1 METVQR
7 KNLTMILI
15 GVGIVIFMSTLDSS
29 IVTVALPVL
38 SKALHTNMSLINWVV
53 TMYLIVMS
61 STLMIFGKLGDKYGK
76 IKFFQWGTLI
86 FVISSA
92 LCALSV
98 SWLTLIIARSLQAI
112 GAAMT
117 MATSNGI
124 IVEIFPDDR
133 RGQALGWMGSFVSL
147 GGIIGPSLGGIFLN
161 FFPWHIIFW
170 LNVPIGFI
178 AIFILFKYLPSS
190 LDKTFTSA
198 KFDLFGSALLIV
210 GFTSMFV
217 GILLSQ
223 QLGWS
228 DWRILTLTIVGVILL
243 ALLYRYETKQAEP
256 ILPVTLF
263 KNKWFS
269 VQLLTCF
276 MVFIIDFFF
285 DVIAPFYLQ
294 NAREFS
300 PLFSGFFLLIFP
312 VVQLFVAPI
321 SGSLADKHDP
331 FKITLVGLAII
342 SFGQIF
348 YVLSGLQ
355 NTVLIFAFGAAMA
368 GLGNGLFHS
377 PNNVLVMS
385 TVEEKD
391 YGSAGSVYSLARTVG
406 MVVGS
411 AMSTTLLFGSMS
423 ILKGSRV
430 TSYIPSDPQLFIDGM
445 HMTFGLSCTIS
456 VLLLVGIYLWHRK
469 VSKENPSLKL

>member
-1 METVQR
+1 MEEIKT
-7 KNLTMILI
+7 KNLKMILI
-15 GVGIVIFMSTLDSS
+15 GIGIVTFMSTLDSS

-38 SKALHTNMSLINWVV
+38 SKALQTNMSLINWVV

-76 IKFFQWGTLI
+76 IKYFKWGTMI
-86 FVISSA
+86 FLVSSA

-98 SWLTLIIARSLQAI
+98 SWLTLIISRSLQAI

-124 IVEIFPDDR
+124 IVEIFPDNK

-147 GGIIGPSLGGIFLN
+147 GGIIGPSIGGILLN

-170 LNVPIGFI
+170 LNVPIGII
-178 AIFILFKYLPSS
+178 AVIILLKYLPSE
-190 LDKTFTSA
+190 LDKTFA
-198 KFDLFGSALLIV
+198 NDGFDLIGSILLLI
-210 GFTSMFV
+210 GFTSLFV

-228 DWRILTLTIVGVILL
+228 DWRILTLTIVGAILL
-243 ALLYRYETKQAEP
+243 VILYRYENRQTEP
-256 ILPVTLF
+256 ILPVALF
-263 KNKWFS
+263 KNKWFTM
-269 VQLLTCF
+269 QLLACF
-276 MVFIIDFFF
+276 MVFIVDFFF
-285 DVIAPFYLQ
+285 DVLAPFYLQ
-294 NAREFS
+294 NARGFS

-312 VVQLFVAPI
+312 VVQLFIAPM
-321 SGSLADKHDP
+321 SGNLADKHDP

-348 YVLSGLQ
+348 YVISGLH
-355 NTVLIFAFGAAMA
+355 NTIIIFAIGAALA

-385 TVEEKD
+385 NVAEKD

-423 ILKGSRV
+423 MLKGTRV
-430 TSYIPSDPQLFIDGM
+430 KSYISSNPQLFIDGM
-445 HMTFGLSCTIS
+445 HLTFGLSCVIS
-456 VLLLVGIYLWHRK
+456 VILLIGIYLWHK
-469 VSKENPSLKL
+469 QATKK

>member
-1 METVQR
+1 MESIKS

-53 TMYLIVMS
+53 TLYLIVMS
-61 STLMIFGKLGDKYGK
+61 TTLMIFGKLGDKYGK
-76 IKFFQWGTLI
+76 IKFFKWGTIL
-86 FVISSA
+86 FVVSSA

-98 SWLTLIIARSLQAI
+98 SWLTLILARSLQAL

-124 IVEIFPDDR
+124 IVEVFPDDR

-147 GGIIGPSLGGIFLN
+147 GGIIGPSIGGILLN

-178 AIFILFKYLPSS
+178 AAFLLFKYLPSD
-190 LDKTFTSA
+190 LDKKYPSA
-198 KFDLFGSALLIV
+198 SFDLWGSLLLIV
-210 GFTSMFV
+210 GFTSLFI

-228 DWRILTLTIVGVILL
+228 DWRIISLTLIGLILM
-243 ALLYRYETKQAEP
+243 ALLYRYETKQKEP
-256 ILPVTLF
+256 ILPVSLF

-269 VQLLTCF
+269 VQLLACF
-276 MVFIIDFFF
+276 LVFIVDFFF

-348 YVLSGLQ
+348 YVLSGLN

-385 TVEEKD
+385 NVAEKD

-423 ILKGSRV
+423 LIKGTRV
-430 TSYIPSDPQLFIDGM
+430 KSYLASDPQLFIDGM
-445 HMTFGLSCTIS
+445 HFTFGLSCVIS
-456 VLLLVGIYLWHRK
+456 IILLAGIYFWHK
-469 VSKENPSLKL
+469 KATSK

>member
-1 METVQR
+1 MEQIKN

-15 GVGIVIFMSTLDSS
+15 GIGIVIFMSTLDSS

-38 SKALHTNMSLINWVV
+38 SKALNTNISLINWVV

-76 IKFFQWGTLI
+76 IKFFKWGTLL

-92 LCALSV
+92 LCAMSV
-98 SWLTLIIARSLQAI
+98 SWLTLIISRSLQAI

-124 IVEIFPDDR
+124 IVEVFPDSR

-147 GGIIGPSLGGIFLN
+147 GGIIGPSIGGILLN

-170 LNVPIGFI
+170 LNVPIGVI
-178 AIFILFKYLPSS
+178 AIFLLFRYLPNK
-190 LDKTFTSA
+190 LDQKYA
-198 KFDLFGSALLIV
+198 NRGFDLTGSVLLVI

-223 QLGWS
+223 QLGWA
-228 DWRILTLTIVGVILL
+228 DWRILTMTIVGLILL
-243 ALLYRYETKQAEP
+243 VILYRYEAKQNEP
-256 ILPVTLF
+256 ILPVNLF
-263 KNKWFS
+263 KNKWFTI
-269 VQLLTCF
+269 QLLACF

-294 NAREFS
+294 NARGFS

-321 SGSLADKHDP
+321 SGGLADRHDP

-348 YVLSGLQ
+348 YVISGLN
-355 NTVLIFAFGAAMA
+355 NTILIFAVGAALA

-377 PNNVLVMS
+377 PNNVLIMS
-385 TVEEKD
+385 NVSQKD
-391 YGSAGSVYSLARTVG
+391 YGSAGSVYSLSRTVG

-423 ILKGSRV
+423 ILDGSRV
-430 TSYIPSDPQLFIDGM
+430 KSYIPSKPQLFIDGM
-445 HMTFGLSCTIS
+445 HITFGLSCAIS
-456 VLLLVGIYLWHRK
+456 VILLIGIFVWHRRS
-469 VSKENPSLKL
+469 SK

>member
-1 METVQR
+1 MEQIKN

-15 GVGIVIFMSTLDSS
+15 GIGIVIFMSTLDSS

-38 SKALHTNMSLINWVV
+38 SKALSTNMSLINWVV

-76 IKFFQWGTLI
+76 IKFFKWGTLL
-86 FVISSA
+86 FVVSSA

-98 SWLTLIIARSLQAI
+98 SWLTLIISRSLQAI

-124 IVEIFPDDR
+124 IVEVFPDSR

-147 GGIIGPSLGGIFLN
+147 GGIIGPSIGGILLN

-170 LNVPIGFI
+170 LNVPIGII
-178 AIFILFKYLPSS
+178 AIILLFKYLPSN
-190 LDKTFTSA
+190 LDQKYTSQG
-198 KFDLFGSALLIV
+198 FDLTGSVLLVV

-223 QLGWS
+223 QLGWA
-228 DWRILTLTIVGVILL
+228 DWRILTMTIVGLILL
-243 ALLYRYETKQAEP
+243 IILYRYETKQNEP
-256 ILPVTLF
+256 ILPVNLF
-263 KNKWFS
+263 KNKWFTM
-269 VQLLTCF
+269 QLLACF

-294 NAREFS
+294 NARGFS

-321 SGSLADKHDP
+321 SGNLADKHDP
-331 FKITLVGLAII
+331 FKITLIGLAII

-348 YVLSGLQ
+348 YVISGLN
-355 NTVLIFAFGAAMA
+355 NTVLIFAVGAALA

-385 TVEEKD
+385 NVSQKD

-423 ILKGSRV
+423 ILDGGRV
-430 TSYIPSDPQLFIDGM
+430 KSYIPSKPQLFIDGM
-445 HMTFGLSCTIS
+445 HITFGLSCAIS
-456 VLLLVGIYLWHRK
+456 VILLIGIFVWHRRS
-469 VSKENPSLKL
+469 SK

>member
-1 METVQR
+1 MEQIKN

-15 GVGIVIFMSTLDSS
+15 GIGIVIFMSTLDSS

-38 SKALHTNMSLINWVV
+38 SKGLNTSMSLINWVV

-76 IKFFQWGTLI
+76 IKFFKWGTVI
-86 FVISSA
+86 FLISSA
-92 LCALSV
+92 LCALSGT
-98 SWLTLIIARSLQAI
+98 WLFLIISRSLQAI

-124 IVEIFPDDR
+124 IVEVFPDDR

-147 GGIIGPSLGGIFLN
+147 GGIIGPSLGGILLN

-170 LNVPIGFI
+170 LNVPIGII
-178 AIFILFKYLPSS
+178 AVIILMKFLPND
-190 LDKTFTSA
+190 LDKLYVNEG
-198 KFDLFGSALLIV
+198 FDLTGSLLLIV
-210 GFTSMFV
+210 GFTSMFI

-228 DWRILTLTIVGVILL
+228 DWRILSLTIVGLVLL
-243 ALLYRYETKQAEP
+243 IILYRYESKQMEP
-256 ILPVTLF
+256 ILPVKLF
-263 KNKWFS
+263 KNKWFT
-269 VQLLTCF
+269 VQLLACF

-285 DVIAPFYLQ
+285 DVLAPFYLQ
-294 NAREFS
+294 NARGFS

-312 VVQLFVAPI
+312 VVQLFVAPM
-321 SGSLADKHDP
+321 SGGLADRHDP
-331 FKITLVGLAII
+331 FKITLVGLSII

-348 YVLSGLQ
+348 YVISGLH
-355 NTVLIFAFGAAMA
+355 NTILIFAIGAALA

-377 PNNVLVMS
+377 PNNVLVMDN
-385 TVEEKD
+385 VDEKD

-430 TSYIPSDPQLFIDGM
+430 KSYIPSNPQLFIDGM
-445 HMTFGLSCTIS
+445 HITFGLSCVIS
-456 VLLLVGIYLWHRK
+456 VILLIGIFCWHRRA
-469 VSKENPSLKL
+469 SK

>member
-1 METVQR
+1 MEQIKN

-15 GVGIVIFMSTLDSS
+15 GIGIVIFMSTLDSS

-38 SKALHTNMSLINWVV
+38 SKALNTNISLINWVV

-76 IKFFQWGTLI
+76 IKFFKWGTLL

-98 SWLTLIIARSLQAI
+98 SWLTLIISRSLQAI

-124 IVEIFPDDR
+124 IVEVFPDSR

-147 GGIIGPSLGGIFLN
+147 GGIIGPSIGGILLN

-170 LNVPIGFI
+170 LNVPIGII
-178 AIFILFKYLPSS
+178 AIFLLFRYLPNK
-190 LDKTFTSA
+190 LDQKYA
-198 KFDLFGSALLIV
+198 NRGFDLTGSVLLVI

-223 QLGWS
+223 QLGWA
-228 DWRILTLTIVGVILL
+228 DWRILTMTIVGLILLVIL
-243 ALLYRYETKQAEP
+243 YCYEAKQNEP
-256 ILPVTLF
+256 ILPVNLF
-263 KNKWFS
+263 KNKWFTI
-269 VQLLTCF
+269 QLLACF

-294 NAREFS
+294 NARGFS

-321 SGSLADKHDP
+321 SGSLADRHDP
-331 FKITLVGLAII
+331 FKITLIGLAII

-348 YVLSGLQ
+348 YVISGLN
-355 NTVLIFAFGAAMA
+355 NTILIFAVGAALA

-385 TVEEKD
+385 NVSQKD

-423 ILKGSRV
+423 ILDGSRV
-430 TSYIPSDPQLFIDGM
+430 KSYIPSKPQLFIDGM
-445 HMTFGLSCTIS
+445 HITFGLSCAIS
-456 VLLLVGIYLWHRK
+456 VILLIGIFVWHRRS
-469 VSKENPSLKL
+469 SK

>member
-1 METVQR
+1 MEQIKN

-15 GVGIVIFMSTLDSS
+15 GIGIVIFMSTLDSS

-76 IKFFQWGTLI
+76 IKFFKWGTLL
-86 FVISSA
+86 FVVSSA

-98 SWLTLIIARSLQAI
+98 SWLTLIISRSLQAI

-124 IVEIFPDDR
+124 IVEVFPDSR

-147 GGIIGPSLGGIFLN
+147 GGIIGPSIGGILLN

-170 LNVPIGFI
+170 LNVPIGVI
-178 AIFILFKYLPSS
+178 ATFLLFKYLPSN
-190 LDKTFTSA
+190 LDQKYASQG
-198 KFDLFGSALLIV
+198 FDLTGSVLLVI

-223 QLGWS
+223 QLGWA
-228 DWRILTLTIVGVILL
+228 DWRILTMTIVGLILL
-243 ALLYRYETKQAEP
+243 IILYRYEAKQDEP
-256 ILPVTLF
+256 ILPVNLF
-263 KNKWFS
+263 KNKWFTM
-269 VQLLTCF
+269 QLLACF

-294 NAREFS
+294 NARGFS

-312 VVQLFVAPI
+312 VVQLFVAQI
-321 SGSLADKHDP
+321 SGNLADKHDP
-331 FKITLVGLAII
+331 FKITLIGLAII

-348 YVLSGLQ
+348 YVVSGLN
-355 NTVLIFAFGAAMA
+355 NTILIFAVGAALA

-385 TVEEKD
+385 NVSQKD

-423 ILKGSRV
+423 ILDGSRV
-430 TSYIPSDPQLFIDGM
+430 KSYIPSKPQLFIDGM
-445 HMTFGLSCTIS
+445 HITFGLSCAIS
-456 VLLLVGIYLWHRK
+456 VILLIGIFVWHRRS
-469 VSKENPSLKL
+469 SK

>member
-1 METVQR
+1 MEQIKN

-15 GVGIVIFMSTLDSS
+15 GIGIVIFMSTLDSS

-76 IKFFQWGTLI
+76 IKFFKWGTLL

-98 SWLTLIIARSLQAI
+98 SWLTLIISRSLQAI

-124 IVEIFPDDR
+124 IVEVFPDSR

-147 GGIIGPSLGGIFLN
+147 GGIIGPSIGGILLN

-170 LNVPIGFI
+170 LNVPIGII
-178 AIFILFKYLPSS
+178 ATFLLFKYLPSN
-190 LDKTFTSA
+190 LDQKYASQG
-198 KFDLFGSALLIV
+198 FDLTGSVLLVI

-223 QLGWS
+223 QLGWA
-228 DWRILTLTIVGVILL
+228 DWRILAMTIVGLILL
-243 ALLYRYETKQAEP
+243 IILYRYEAKQNEP
-256 ILPVTLF
+256 ILPVNLF
-263 KNKWFS
+263 KNKWFTM
-269 VQLLTCF
+269 QLLACF

-294 NAREFS
+294 NARGFS

-321 SGSLADKHDP
+321 SGNLADKHDP
-331 FKITLVGLAII
+331 FKITLIGLAII

-348 YVLSGLQ
+348 YVISGLN
-355 NTVLIFAFGAAMA
+355 NTILIFAVGAALA

-385 TVEEKD
+385 NVSQKD

-423 ILKGSRV
+423 ILDGSRV
-430 TSYIPSDPQLFIDGM
+430 KSYIPSKPQLFIDGM
-445 HMTFGLSCTIS
+445 HITFGLSCAIS
-456 VLLLVGIYLWHRK
+456 VILLIGIFVWHRRS
-469 VSKENPSLKL
+469 SK

>member
-1 METVQR
+1 MEQKKD

-15 GVGIVIFMSTLDSS
+15 GIGIVTFMSTLDSS

-38 SKALHTNMSLINWVV
+38 SKALKTNMSLINWVV

-76 IKFFQWGTLI
+76 IKFFKWGTMI
-86 FVISSA
+86 FLISSA
-92 LCALSV
+92 LCALST
-98 SWLTLIIARSLQAI
+98 SWLFLIISRSLQAI

-124 IVEIFPDDR
+124 IVEVFPDDQ

-147 GGIIGPSLGGIFLN
+147 GGIIGPSIGGILLN

-170 LNVPIGFI
+170 LNVPIGII
-178 AIFILFKYLPSS
+178 ATIILFKYLPSS
-190 LDKTFTSA
+190 LDKTFVNEG
-198 KFDLFGSALLIV
+198 FDLIGSLLLLV

-217 GILLSQ
+217 GILMSQ

-228 DWRILTLTIVGVILL
+228 DWRILCLTIVGLILL
-243 ALLYRYETKQAEP
+243 IMLYRYESKQSEP
-256 ILPVTLF
+256 ILPVKLF
-263 KNKWFS
+263 KNKWFTME
-269 VQLLTCF
+269 LLACF
-276 MVFIIDFFF
+276 MVFIVDFFF
-285 DVIAPFYLQ
+285 DVLAPFYLQ
-294 NAREFS
+294 NARGFS

-312 VVQLFVAPI
+312 VVQLFIAPL
-321 SGSLADKHDP
+321 SGGLADRHDP
-331 FKITLVGLAII
+331 FKITLIGLAII

-348 YVLSGLQ
+348 YVVSGLH
-355 NTVLIFAFGAAMA
+355 NTVLIFAIGAALA

-377 PNNVLVMS
+377 PNNVLVMDN
-385 TVEEKD
+385 VAEKD

-423 ILKGSRV
+423 IINGSRV
-430 TSYIPSDPQLFIDGM
+430 KSYLPSKPQLFIDGM
-445 HMTFGLSCTIS
+445 HVTFGLSCIIS
-456 VLLLVGIYLWHRK
+456 VILLVGIYLWHKRATAK
-469 VSKENPSLKL
+469 

>member
-1 METVQR
+1 MEQIKN

-15 GVGIVIFMSTLDSS
+15 GIGIVIFMSTLDSS

-38 SKALHTNMSLINWVV
+38 SKALNTNISLINWVV

-76 IKFFQWGTLI
+76 IKFFKWGTLL

-92 LCALSV
+92 LCAMSV
-98 SWLTLIIARSLQAI
+98 SWLTLIISRSLQAI

-124 IVEIFPDDR
+124 IVEVFPDSR

-147 GGIIGPSLGGIFLN
+147 GGIIGPSIGGILLN

-170 LNVPIGFI
+170 LNVPIGVI
-178 AIFILFKYLPSS
+178 AIFLLFRYLPNK
-190 LDKTFTSA
+190 LDQKYA
-198 KFDLFGSALLIV
+198 NRGFDLTGSVLLVI

-223 QLGWS
+223 QLGWA
-228 DWRILTLTIVGVILL
+228 DWRILTMTIVGLILLVIL
-243 ALLYRYETKQAEP
+243 YCYEAKQNEP
-256 ILPVTLF
+256 ILPVNLF
-263 KNKWFS
+263 KNKWFTI
-269 VQLLTCF
+269 QLLACF

-294 NAREFS
+294 NARGFS

-321 SGSLADKHDP
+321 SGGLADRHDP

-348 YVLSGLQ
+348 YVISGLN
-355 NTVLIFAFGAAMA
+355 NTILIFAVGAALA

-385 TVEEKD
+385 NVSQKD
-391 YGSAGSVYSLARTVG
+391 YGSAGSVYSLSRTVG

-423 ILKGSRV
+423 ILDGSRV
-430 TSYIPSDPQLFIDGM
+430 KSYIPSKPQLFIDGM
-445 HMTFGLSCTIS
+445 HITFGLSCAIS
-456 VLLLVGIYLWHRK
+456 VILLIGIFVWHRRS
-469 VSKENPSLKL
+469 SK

>member
-1 METVQR
+1 MEQIKN

-15 GVGIVIFMSTLDSS
+15 GIGIVIFMSTLDSS

-76 IKFFQWGTLI
+76 IKFFKWGTLL
-86 FVISSA
+86 FVVSSA

-98 SWLTLIIARSLQAI
+98 SWLTLIISRSLQAI

-124 IVEIFPDDR
+124 IVEVFPDSR

-147 GGIIGPSLGGIFLN
+147 GGIIGPSIGGILLN

-170 LNVPIGFI
+170 LNVPIGII
-178 AIFILFKYLPSS
+178 ATFLLFKYLPSN
-190 LDKTFTSA
+190 LDQKYASQG
-198 KFDLFGSALLIV
+198 FDLTGSVLLVI

-223 QLGWS
+223 QLGWA
-228 DWRILTLTIVGVILL
+228 DWRILTMTIVGLILL
-243 ALLYRYETKQAEP
+243 IILYRYEAKQNEP
-256 ILPVTLF
+256 ILPVNLF
-263 KNKWFS
+263 KNKWFTM
-269 VQLLTCF
+269 QLLACF

-294 NAREFS
+294 NARGFS

-321 SGSLADKHDP
+321 SGNLADKHDP
-331 FKITLVGLAII
+331 FKITLIGLAII

-348 YVLSGLQ
+348 YVVSGLN
-355 NTVLIFAFGAAMA
+355 NTILIFAVGAALA
-368 GLGNGLFHS
+368 GIGNGLFHS

-385 TVEEKD
+385 NVSQKD

-423 ILKGSRV
+423 ILDGSRV
-430 TSYIPSDPQLFIDGM
+430 KSYIPSKPQLFIDGM
-445 HMTFGLSCTIS
+445 HITFGLSCAIS
-456 VLLLVGIYLWHRK
+456 VILLIGIFVWHRRS
-469 VSKENPSLKL
+469 SK

>member
-1 METVQR
+1 MEQIKN

-15 GVGIVIFMSTLDSS
+15 GIGIVIFMSTLDSS

-38 SKALHTNMSLINWVV
+38 SKALRTNMSLINWVV

-76 IKFFQWGTLI
+76 IKFFKWGTLL
-86 FVISSA
+86 FVVSSA

-98 SWLTLIIARSLQAI
+98 SWLTLIISRSLQAI

-124 IVEIFPDDR
+124 IVEVFPDSR

-147 GGIIGPSLGGIFLN
+147 GGIIGPSIGGILLN

-170 LNVPIGFI
+170 LNVPIGII
-178 AIFILFKYLPSS
+178 ATFLLFKYLPSN
-190 LDKTFTSA
+190 LDQKYASQG
-198 KFDLFGSALLIV
+198 FDLTGSVLLVI

-223 QLGWS
+223 QLGWA
-228 DWRILTLTIVGVILL
+228 DWRILTMTIVGLILL
-243 ALLYRYETKQAEP
+243 IILYRYEAKQNEP
-256 ILPVTLF
+256 ILPVNLF
-263 KNKWFS
+263 KNKWFTM
-269 VQLLTCF
+269 QLLACF

-294 NAREFS
+294 NARGFS

-321 SGSLADKHDP
+321 SGNLADKHDP
-331 FKITLVGLAII
+331 FKITLIGLAII

-348 YVLSGLQ
+348 YVVSGLN
-355 NTVLIFAFGAAMA
+355 NTILIFAVGAALA

-385 TVEEKD
+385 NVSQKD

-423 ILKGSRV
+423 ILDGSRV
-430 TSYIPSDPQLFIDGM
+430 KSYIPSKPQLFIDGM
-445 HMTFGLSCTIS
+445 HITFGLSCAIS
-456 VLLLVGIYLWHRK
+456 VILLIGIFVWHRRN
-469 VSKENPSLKL
+469 SK

>member
-1 METVQR
+1 MEQIKN

-15 GVGIVIFMSTLDSS
+15 GIGIVIFMSTLDSS

-38 SKALHTNMSLINWVV
+38 SKALNTNISLINWVV

-76 IKFFQWGTLI
+76 IKFFKWGTLL

-92 LCALSV
+92 LCAMSV
-98 SWLTLIIARSLQAI
+98 SWLTLIISRSLQAI

-124 IVEIFPDDR
+124 IVEVFPDSR

-147 GGIIGPSLGGIFLN
+147 GGIIGPSIGGILLN

-170 LNVPIGFI
+170 LNVPIGII
-178 AIFILFKYLPSS
+178 ATFLLFRYLPNK
-190 LDKTFTSA
+190 LDQKYA
-198 KFDLFGSALLIV
+198 NRGFDLTGSVLLVI

-223 QLGWS
+223 QLGWA
-228 DWRILTLTIVGVILL
+228 DWRILTMTIVGLILL
-243 ALLYRYETKQAEP
+243 VILYRYEAKQNEP
-256 ILPVTLF
+256 ILPVNLF
-263 KNKWFS
+263 KNKWFTI
-269 VQLLTCF
+269 QLLACF

-294 NAREFS
+294 NARGFS

-321 SGSLADKHDP
+321 SGGLADRHDP

-348 YVLSGLQ
+348 YVISGLN
-355 NTVLIFAFGAAMA
+355 NTILIFAVGAALA

-385 TVEEKD
+385 NVSQKD
-391 YGSAGSVYSLARTVG
+391 YGSAGSVYSLSRTVG

-423 ILKGSRV
+423 ILDGSRV
-430 TSYIPSDPQLFIDGM
+430 KSYIPSKPQLFIDGM
-445 HMTFGLSCTIS
+445 HITFGLSCAIS
-456 VLLLVGIYLWHRK
+456 VILLIGIFVWHRRS
-469 VSKENPSLKL
+469 SK

>member
-1 METVQR
+1 MEQIKN

-15 GVGIVIFMSTLDSS
+15 GIGIVIFMSTLDSS

-76 IKFFQWGTLI
+76 IKFFKWGTLL
-86 FVISSA
+86 FVVSSA

-98 SWLTLIIARSLQAI
+98 SWLTLIISRSLQAI

-124 IVEIFPDDR
+124 IVEVFPDSR

-147 GGIIGPSLGGIFLN
+147 GGIIGPSIGGILLN
-161 FFPWHIIFW
+161 FLPWHIIFW
-170 LNVPIGFI
+170 LNVPIGII
-178 AIFILFKYLPSS
+178 ATFLLFKYLPSN
-190 LDKTFTSA
+190 LDQKYASQG
-198 KFDLFGSALLIV
+198 FDLTGSVLLVI

-223 QLGWS
+223 QLGWA
-228 DWRILTLTIVGVILL
+228 DWRILTMTIVGLILL
-243 ALLYRYETKQAEP
+243 IILYRYEAKQNEP
-256 ILPVTLF
+256 ILPVNLF
-263 KNKWFS
+263 KNKWFTM
-269 VQLLTCF
+269 QLLACF

-294 NAREFS
+294 NARGFS

-321 SGSLADKHDP
+321 SGNLADKHDP
-331 FKITLVGLAII
+331 FKITLIGLAII

-348 YVLSGLQ
+348 YVVSGLN
-355 NTVLIFAFGAAMA
+355 NTILIFAVGAALA

-385 TVEEKD
+385 NVSQKD

-423 ILKGSRV
+423 ILDGSRV
-430 TSYIPSDPQLFIDGM
+430 KSYIPSKPQLFIDGM
-445 HMTFGLSCTIS
+445 HITFGLSCAIS
-456 VLLLVGIYLWHRK
+456 VILLIGIFVWHRRN
-469 VSKENPSLKL
+469 SK

>member
-1 METVQR
+1 MEQIKN

-15 GVGIVIFMSTLDSS
+15 GIGIVIFMSTLDSS

-76 IKFFQWGTLI
+76 IKFFKWGTLL
-86 FVISSA
+86 FVVSSA

-98 SWLTLIIARSLQAI
+98 SWLTLIISRSLQAI

-124 IVEIFPDDR
+124 IVEVFPDSR

-147 GGIIGPSLGGIFLN
+147 GGIIGPSIGGILLN

-170 LNVPIGFI
+170 LNVPIGII
-178 AIFILFKYLPSS
+178 ATFLLFKYLPSN
-190 LDKTFTSA
+190 LDQKYASQG
-198 KFDLFGSALLIV
+198 FDLTGSVLLVI

-223 QLGWS
+223 QLGWA
-228 DWRILTLTIVGVILL
+228 DWRILTMTIVGLILL
-243 ALLYRYETKQAEP
+243 IILYRYEAKQNEP
-256 ILPVTLF
+256 ILPVNLF
-263 KNKWFS
+263 KNKWFTM
-269 VQLLTCF
+269 QLLACF

-294 NAREFS
+294 NARGFS

-321 SGSLADKHDP
+321 SGNLADKHDP
-331 FKITLVGLAII
+331 FKITLIGLAII

-348 YVLSGLQ
+348 YVISGLN
-355 NTVLIFAFGAAMA
+355 NTILIFAVGAALA

-385 TVEEKD
+385 NVSQKD

-423 ILKGSRV
+423 ILDGSRV
-430 TSYIPSDPQLFIDGM
+430 KSYIPSKPQLFIDGM
-445 HMTFGLSCTIS
+445 HITFGLSCAIS
-456 VLLLVGIYLWHRK
+456 VILLIGIFVWHRRS
-469 VSKENPSLKL
+469 SK

>member
-1 METVQR
+1 MKQVEN
-7 KNLTMILI
+7 KNLTMILLGI
-15 GVGIVIFMSTLDSS
+15 GIVIFMSTLDSS

-38 SKALHTNMSLINWVV
+38 SKALSTNMSLINWVV

-76 IKFFQWGTLI
+76 IKFFKLGTVI

-98 SWLTLIIARSLQAI
+98 NWLSLILSRSLQAI

-124 IVEIFPDDR
+124 IVEVFPDNR

-147 GGIIGPSLGGIFLN
+147 GGIIGPSLGGILLN

-178 AIFILFKYLPSS
+178 ATYILVKYLPSK
-190 LDKTFTSA
+190 LDKTFA
-198 KFDLFGSALLIV
+198 NDGFDLAGSVLLLV
-210 GFTSMFV
+210 GFTSMFI

-223 QLGWS
+223 QWGWA
-228 DWRILTLTIVGVILL
+228 DWRILSLTIVGLILL
-243 ALLYRYETKQAEP
+243 VILYRYESKQAEP
-256 ILPVTLF
+256 ILPVSLF
-263 KNKWFS
+263 KNKWFTM
-269 VQLLTCF
+269 QLLACF
-276 MVFIIDFFF
+276 MVFIVDFFF
-285 DVIAPFYLQ
+285 DVLAPFYLQ
-294 NAREFS
+294 NARGFS

-312 VVQLFVAPI
+312 VVQLFIAPM
-321 SGSLADKHDP
+321 SGSLADRHDP

-348 YVLSGLQ
+348 YVISGLH
-355 NTVLIFAFGAAMA
+355 NPIWIFAIGAAFA

-377 PNNVLVMS
+377 PNNVLVMEN
-385 TVEEKD
+385 VDEKD

-423 ILKGSRV
+423 ILDGSRV
-430 TSYIPSDPQLFIDGM
+430 KSYIPSKPQLFIDGM
-445 HMTFGLSCTIS
+445 HMTFGLSCLIS
-456 VLLLVGIYLWHRK
+456 VILLLGIFLWHRK
-469 VSKENPSLKL
+469 ATQK

>member
-1 METVQR
+1 MKQVKN
-7 KNLTMILI
+7 KNLTMILLGI
-15 GVGIVIFMSTLDSS
+15 GIVIFMSTLDSS

-38 SKALHTNMSLINWVV
+38 SRALHTNMSLVNWVV
-53 TMYLIVMS
+53 TLYLIVMS

-76 IKFFQWGTLI
+76 IRFFKWGTAI
-86 FVISSA
+86 FVISSM
-92 LCALSV
+92 LCALSLN
-98 SWLTLIIARSLQAI
+98 WLSLILARSLQAI

-124 IVEIFPDDR
+124 IVEGFPDNR

-147 GGIIGPSLGGIFLN
+147 GGIIGPSLGGILLN

-170 LNVPIGFI
+170 LNVPVGAI
-178 AIFILFKYLPSS
+178 AIYLLVKYLPSK
-190 LDKTFTSA
+190 LDKTFVSDG
-198 KFDLFGSALLIV
+198 FDLAGSILLLV
-210 GFTSMFV
+210 GFTSMFI

-223 QLGWS
+223 QWGWA
-228 DWRILTLTIVGVILL
+228 DWRILSLTLVGLILL
-243 ALLYRYETKQAEP
+243 IILYRYESKQKEP
-256 ILPVTLF
+256 ILPVSLF
-263 KNKWFS
+263 KNKWFTM
-269 VQLLTCF
+269 QLLACF
-276 MVFIIDFFF
+276 MVFIVDFFF
-285 DVIAPFYLQ
+285 DVLAPFYLQ

-312 VVQLFVAPI
+312 VVQLFIAPM
-321 SGSLADKHDP
+321 SGSLADRHDP

-348 YVLSGLQ
+348 YVFSGLH
-355 NTVLIFAFGAAMA
+355 NPVWIFAIGAALA

-385 TVEEKD
+385 NVAAKD

-411 AMSTTLLFGSMS
+411 ALSTTLLFGSMS
-423 ILKGSRV
+423 ILNGSRV
-430 TSYIPSDPQLFIDGM
+430 KSYTPNNPQLFIDGM
-445 HMTFGLSCTIS
+445 HLTFGLSCLIS
-456 VLLLVGIYLWHRK
+456 VALLLGIFLWHRK
-469 VSKENPSLKL
+469 AKRMQN

>member
-1 METVQR
+1 MEQIKN

-15 GVGIVIFMSTLDSS
+15 GIGIVIFMSTLDSS

-38 SKALHTNMSLINWVV
+38 SKALNTNISLINWVV

-76 IKFFQWGTLI
+76 IKFFKWGTLL

-98 SWLTLIIARSLQAI
+98 SWLTLIISRSLQAI

-124 IVEIFPDDR
+124 IVEVFPDSR

-147 GGIIGPSLGGIFLN
+147 GGIIGPSIGGILLN

-170 LNVPIGFI
+170 LNVPIGII
-178 AIFILFKYLPSS
+178 AIFLLFRYLPNK
-190 LDKTFTSA
+190 LDQKYA
-198 KFDLFGSALLIV
+198 NRGFDLTGSVLLVI

-223 QLGWS
+223 QLGWA
-228 DWRILTLTIVGVILL
+228 DWRILTMTIVGLILL
-243 ALLYRYETKQAEP
+243 VILYRYEAKQNEP
-256 ILPVTLF
+256 ILPVNLF
-263 KNKWFS
+263 KNKWFTI
-269 VQLLTCF
+269 QLLACF

-294 NAREFS
+294 NARGFS

-321 SGSLADKHDP
+321 SGGLADRHDP

-348 YVLSGLQ
+348 YVISGLN
-355 NTVLIFAFGAAMA
+355 NTILIFAVGAALA

-385 TVEEKD
+385 NVSQKD
-391 YGSAGSVYSLARTVG
+391 YGSAGSVYSLSRTVG

-423 ILKGSRV
+423 ILDGSRV
-430 TSYIPSDPQLFIDGM
+430 KSYIPSKPQLFIDGM
-445 HMTFGLSCTIS
+445 HITFGLSCAIS
-456 VLLLVGIYLWHRK
+456 VILLIGIFVWHRRS
-469 VSKENPSLKL
+469 SK

>member
-1 METVQR
+1 MEQIKN

-15 GVGIVIFMSTLDSS
+15 GIGIVIFMSTLDSS

-76 IKFFQWGTLI
+76 IKFFKWGTLL
-86 FVISSA
+86 FVVSSA

-98 SWLTLIIARSLQAI
+98 SWLTLIISRSLQAI

-124 IVEIFPDDR
+124 IVEVFPDSR

-147 GGIIGPSLGGIFLN
+147 GGIIGPSIGGILLN

-170 LNVPIGFI
+170 LNVPIGII
-178 AIFILFKYLPSS
+178 ATFLLFKYLPSN
-190 LDKTFTSA
+190 LDQKYASQG
-198 KFDLFGSALLIV
+198 FDLTGSVLLVIC
-210 GFTSMFV
+210 FTSMFV

-223 QLGWS
+223 QLGWA
-228 DWRILTLTIVGVILL
+228 DWRILTMTIVGLILL
-243 ALLYRYETKQAEP
+243 IILYRYEAKQNEP
-256 ILPVTLF
+256 ILPVNLF
-263 KNKWFS
+263 KNKWFTM
-269 VQLLTCF
+269 QLLACF

-294 NAREFS
+294 NARGFS

-321 SGSLADKHDP
+321 SGNLADKHDP
-331 FKITLVGLAII
+331 FKITLIGLAII

-348 YVLSGLQ
+348 YVVSGLN
-355 NTVLIFAFGAAMA
+355 NTILIFAVGAALA

-385 TVEEKD
+385 NVSQKD

-423 ILKGSRV
+423 ILDGSRV
-430 TSYIPSDPQLFIDGM
+430 KSYIPSKPQLFIDGM
-445 HMTFGLSCTIS
+445 HITFGLSCAIS
-456 VLLLVGIYLWHRK
+456 VILLIGIFVWHRRS
-469 VSKENPSLKL
+469 SK

>member
-1 METVQR
+1 MEQIKN

-15 GVGIVIFMSTLDSS
+15 GIGIVIFMSTLDSS

-76 IKFFQWGTLI
+76 IKFFKWGTLL
-86 FVISSA
+86 FVVSSA

-98 SWLTLIIARSLQAI
+98 SWLTLIISRSLQAI

-124 IVEIFPDDR
+124 IVEVFPDSR

-147 GGIIGPSLGGIFLN
+147 GGIIGPSIGGILLN

-170 LNVPIGFI
+170 LNVPIGII
-178 AIFILFKYLPSS
+178 ATFLLFKYLPSN
-190 LDKTFTSA
+190 LDQKYASQG
-198 KFDLFGSALLIV
+198 FDLTGSVLLVI

-223 QLGWS
+223 QLGWA
-228 DWRILTLTIVGVILL
+228 DWRILTMTIVGLILL
-243 ALLYRYETKQAEP
+243 IILYRYEAKQNEP
-256 ILPVTLF
+256 ILPVNLF
-263 KNKWFS
+263 KNKWFTM
-269 VQLLTCF
+269 QLLACF

-294 NAREFS
+294 NARGFS

-321 SGSLADKHDP
+321 SGNLADKHDP
-331 FKITLVGLAII
+331 FKITLIGLAII
-342 SFGQIF
+342 SFGQVF
-348 YVLSGLQ
+348 YVVSGLN
-355 NTVLIFAFGAAMA
+355 NTILIFAVGAALA

-385 TVEEKD
+385 NVSQKD

-423 ILKGSRV
+423 ILDGSRV
-430 TSYIPSDPQLFIDGM
+430 KSYIPSKPQLFIDGM
-445 HMTFGLSCTIS
+445 HITFGLSCAIS
-456 VLLLVGIYLWHRK
+456 VILLIGIFVWHRRS
-469 VSKENPSLKL
+469 SK

>member
-1 METVQR
+1 MEQIKN

-15 GVGIVIFMSTLDSS
+15 GIGVVIFMSTLDSS

-76 IKFFQWGTLI
+76 IKFFKWGTLL

-98 SWLTLIIARSLQAI
+98 SWLTLIISRSLQAI

-124 IVEIFPDDR
+124 IVEVFPDSR

-147 GGIIGPSLGGIFLN
+147 GGIIGPSIGGILLN

-170 LNVPIGFI
+170 LNVPIGII
-178 AIFILFKYLPSS
+178 ATFLLFKYLPSN
-190 LDKTFTSA
+190 LDQKYASQG
-198 KFDLFGSALLIV
+198 FDLTGSVLLVI

-223 QLGWS
+223 QLGWA
-228 DWRILTLTIVGVILL
+228 DWRILAMTIVGLILL
-243 ALLYRYETKQAEP
+243 IILYRYEAKQNEP
-256 ILPVTLF
+256 ILPVNLF
-263 KNKWFS
+263 KNKWFTM
-269 VQLLTCF
+269 QLLACF

-294 NAREFS
+294 NARGFS

-321 SGSLADKHDP
+321 SGNLADKHDP
-331 FKITLVGLAII
+331 FKITLIGLAII

-348 YVLSGLQ
+348 YVVSGLN
-355 NTVLIFAFGAAMA
+355 NTILIFAVGAALA
-368 GLGNGLFHS
+368 GLGNGLFHL

-385 TVEEKD
+385 NVSQKD

-423 ILKGSRV
+423 ILDGSRV
-430 TSYIPSDPQLFIDGM
+430 KSYIPSKPQLFIDGM
-445 HMTFGLSCTIS
+445 HITFGLSCAIS
-456 VLLLVGIYLWHRK
+456 VILLIGIFVWHRRS
-469 VSKENPSLKL
+469 SK

>member
-1 METVQR
+1 MEQIKN

-15 GVGIVIFMSTLDSS
+15 GIGIVIFMSTLDSS

-38 SKALHTNMSLINWVV
+38 SKALNTNISLINWVV

-76 IKFFQWGTLI
+76 IKFFKWGTLL

-92 LCALSV
+92 LCAMSV
-98 SWLTLIIARSLQAI
+98 SWLTLIISRSLQAI

-124 IVEIFPDDR
+124 IVEVFPDSR

-147 GGIIGPSLGGIFLN
+147 GGIIGPSIGGILLN

-170 LNVPIGFI
+170 LNVPIGVI
-178 AIFILFKYLPSS
+178 AIFLLFRYLPNK
-190 LDKTFTSA
+190 LDQKYA
-198 KFDLFGSALLIV
+198 NRGFDLTGSVLLVI

-223 QLGWS
+223 QLGWA
-228 DWRILTLTIVGVILL
+228 DWRILTMTIVCLILL
-243 ALLYRYETKQAEP
+243 VILYRYEAKQNEP
-256 ILPVTLF
+256 ILPVNLF
-263 KNKWFS
+263 KNKWFTI
-269 VQLLTCF
+269 QLLACF

-294 NAREFS
+294 NARGFS

-321 SGSLADKHDP
+321 SGGLADRHDP

-348 YVLSGLQ
+348 YVISGLN
-355 NTVLIFAFGAAMA
+355 NTILIFAVGAALA

-385 TVEEKD
+385 NVSQKD
-391 YGSAGSVYSLARTVG
+391 YGSAGSVYSLSRTVG

-423 ILKGSRV
+423 ILDGSRV
-430 TSYIPSDPQLFIDGM
+430 KSYIPSKPQLFIDGM
-445 HMTFGLSCTIS
+445 HITFGLSCAIS
-456 VLLLVGIYLWHRK
+456 VILLIGIFVWHRRS
-469 VSKENPSLKL
+469 SK

>member
-1 METVQR
+1 MEQIKN

-15 GVGIVIFMSTLDSS
+15 GIGVVIFMSTLDSS

-76 IKFFQWGTLI
+76 IKFFKWGTLL

-98 SWLTLIIARSLQAI
+98 SWLTLIISRSLQAI

-124 IVEIFPDDR
+124 IVEVFPDSR

-147 GGIIGPSLGGIFLN
+147 GGIIGPSIGGILLN

-170 LNVPIGFI
+170 LNVPIGII
-178 AIFILFKYLPSS
+178 ATFLLFKYLPSN
-190 LDKTFTSA
+190 LDQKYASQG
-198 KFDLFGSALLIV
+198 FDLTGSVLLVI

-223 QLGWS
+223 QLGWA
-228 DWRILTLTIVGVILL
+228 DWRILAMTIVGLILL
-243 ALLYRYETKQAEP
+243 IILYRYEAKQNEP
-256 ILPVTLF
+256 ILPVNLF
-263 KNKWFS
+263 KNKWFTM
-269 VQLLTCF
+269 QLLACF

-294 NAREFS
+294 NARGFS

-321 SGSLADKHDP
+321 SGNLADKHDP
-331 FKITLVGLAII
+331 FKITLIGLAII

-348 YVLSGLQ
+348 YVVSGLN
-355 NTVLIFAFGAAMA
+355 NTILIFAVGAALA

-385 TVEEKD
+385 NVSQKD

-423 ILKGSRV
+423 ILDGSRV
-430 TSYIPSDPQLFIDGM
+430 KSYIPSKPQLFIDGM
-445 HMTFGLSCTIS
+445 HITFGLSCAIS
-456 VLLLVGIYLWHRK
+456 VILLIGIFVWHRRS
-469 VSKENPSLKL
+469 SK

>member
-1 METVQR
+1 MEQIKN

-15 GVGIVIFMSTLDSS
+15 GIGIVIFMSTLDSS

-38 SKALHTNMSLINWVV
+38 SKTLNTNISLINWVV

-76 IKFFQWGTLI
+76 IKFFKWGTLL

-92 LCALSV
+92 LCAMSV
-98 SWLTLIIARSLQAI
+98 SWLTLIISRSLQAI

-124 IVEIFPDDR
+124 IVEVFPDSR

-147 GGIIGPSLGGIFLN
+147 GGIIGPSIGGILLN

-170 LNVPIGFI
+170 LNVPIGVI
-178 AIFILFKYLPSS
+178 AIFLLFRYLPNK
-190 LDKTFTSA
+190 LDQKYA
-198 KFDLFGSALLIV
+198 NRGFDLTGSVLLVI

-223 QLGWS
+223 QLGWA
-228 DWRILTLTIVGVILL
+228 DWRILTMTIVGLILL
-243 ALLYRYETKQAEP
+243 VILYRYEAKQNEP
-256 ILPVTLF
+256 ILPVNLF
-263 KNKWFS
+263 KNKWFTI
-269 VQLLTCF
+269 QLLACF

-294 NAREFS
+294 NARGFS

-321 SGSLADKHDP
+321 SGGLADRHDP

-348 YVLSGLQ
+348 YVISGLN
-355 NTVLIFAFGAAMA
+355 NTILIFAVGAALA

-385 TVEEKD
+385 NVSQKD
-391 YGSAGSVYSLARTVG
+391 YGSAGSVYSLSRTVG

-423 ILKGSRV
+423 ILDGSRV
-430 TSYIPSDPQLFIDGM
+430 KSYIPSKPQLFIDGM
-445 HMTFGLSCTIS
+445 HITFGLSCAIS
-456 VLLLVGIYLWHRK
+456 VILLIGIFVWHRRS
-469 VSKENPSLKL
+469 SK

>member
-1 METVQR
+1 MEQIKN

-15 GVGIVIFMSTLDSS
+15 GIGIVIFMSTLDSS

-38 SKALHTNMSLINWVV
+38 SKALNTNMSLINWVV

-76 IKFFQWGTLI
+76 IKFFRWGTLL
-86 FVISSA
+86 FVVSSA

-98 SWLTLIIARSLQAI
+98 SWLILIISRSLQAI

-124 IVEIFPDDR
+124 IVEVFPDSR

-147 GGIIGPSLGGIFLN
+147 GGIIGPSIGGILLN

-170 LNVPIGFI
+170 LNVPIGII
-178 AIFILFKYLPSS
+178 ATFLLFKYLPSK
-190 LDKTFTSA
+190 LDQKYTSQG
-198 KFDLFGSALLIV
+198 FDLTGSILLVI
-210 GFTSMFV
+210 GFTTMFV

-223 QLGWS
+223 QLGWA
-228 DWRILTLTIVGVILL
+228 DWRILTMTIVGLILL
-243 ALLYRYETKQAEP
+243 IILYRYEAKQSEP
-256 ILPVTLF
+256 ILPVNLF
-263 KNKWFS
+263 KNKWFTM
-269 VQLLTCF
+269 QLLACF
-276 MVFIIDFFF
+276 MVFIVDFFF

-294 NAREFS
+294 NARGFS

-321 SGSLADKHDP
+321 SGSLADKRDP
-331 FKITLVGLAII
+331 FKITLIGLAII

-348 YVLSGLQ
+348 YVISGLN
-355 NTVLIFAFGAAMA
+355 NTVLIFAIGAALA

-385 TVEEKD
+385 NVSQKD

-423 ILKGSRV
+423 ILDGNRV
-430 TSYIPSDPQLFIDGM
+430 KSYIPSKPQLFIDGM
-445 HMTFGLSCTIS
+445 HITFGLSCAIS
-456 VLLLVGIYLWHRK
+456 VILLVGIFIWHRRS
-469 VSKENPSLKL
+469 SK

>member
-1 METVQR
+1 MEQIKN

-15 GVGIVIFMSTLDSS
+15 GIGIVIFMSTLDSS

-76 IKFFQWGTLI
+76 IKFFKWGTLL
-86 FVISSA
+86 FVVSSA

-98 SWLTLIIARSLQAI
+98 SWLTLIISRSLQAI

-124 IVEIFPDDR
+124 IVEVFPDSR

-147 GGIIGPSLGGIFLN
+147 GGIIGPSIGGILLN

-170 LNVPIGFI
+170 LNVPIGII
-178 AIFILFKYLPSS
+178 ATFLLFKYLPSN
-190 LDKTFTSA
+190 LDQKYASQG
-198 KFDLFGSALLIV
+198 FDLTGSVLLVI

-223 QLGWS
+223 QLGWA
-228 DWRILTLTIVGVILL
+228 DWRILTMTIVGLILL
-243 ALLYRYETKQAEP
+243 IILYRYEAKQNEP
-256 ILPVTLF
+256 ILPVDLF
-263 KNKWFS
+263 KNKWFTM
-269 VQLLTCF
+269 QLLACF

-294 NAREFS
+294 NARGFS

-321 SGSLADKHDP
+321 SGNLADKHDP
-331 FKITLVGLAII
+331 FKITLIGLAII

-348 YVLSGLQ
+348 YVVSGLN
-355 NTVLIFAFGAAMA
+355 NTILIFAVGAALA

-385 TVEEKD
+385 NVSQKD

-423 ILKGSRV
+423 ILDGSRV
-430 TSYIPSDPQLFIDGM
+430 KSYIPSKPQLFIDGM
-445 HMTFGLSCTIS
+445 HITFGLSCAIS
-456 VLLLVGIYLWHRK
+456 VILLIGIFVWHRRS
-469 VSKENPSLKL
+469 SK

>member
-1 METVQR
+1 MEQIKN

-15 GVGIVIFMSTLDSS
+15 GIGIVIFMSTLDSS

-38 SKALHTNMSLINWVV
+38 SKALNTNISLINWVV

-76 IKFFQWGTLI
+76 IKFFKWGTLL

-92 LCALSV
+92 LCAMSV
-98 SWLTLIIARSLQAI
+98 SWLTLIISRSLQAI

-124 IVEIFPDDR
+124 IVEVFPDSR

-147 GGIIGPSLGGIFLN
+147 GGIIGPSIGGILLN

-170 LNVPIGFI
+170 LNVPIGVI
-178 AIFILFKYLPSS
+178 AIFLLFRYLPNK
-190 LDKTFTSA
+190 LDQKYA
-198 KFDLFGSALLIV
+198 NRGFDLTGSVLLVI

-223 QLGWS
+223 QLGWA
-228 DWRILTLTIVGVILL
+228 DWRILTMTIVGLILL
-243 ALLYRYETKQAEP
+243 VILYRYEAKQNEP
-256 ILPVTLF
+256 ILPVNLF
-263 KNKWFS
+263 KNKWFTI
-269 VQLLTCF
+269 QLLACF

-294 NAREFS
+294 NARGFS
-300 PLFSGFFLLIFP
+300 QLFSGFFLLIFP

-321 SGSLADKHDP
+321 SGGLADRHDP

-348 YVLSGLQ
+348 YVISGLN
-355 NTVLIFAFGAAMA
+355 NTILIFAVGAALA

-385 TVEEKD
+385 NVSQKD
-391 YGSAGSVYSLARTVG
+391 YGSAGSVYSLSRTVG

-423 ILKGSRV
+423 ILDGSRV
-430 TSYIPSDPQLFIDGM
+430 KSYIPSKPQLFIDGM
-445 HMTFGLSCTIS
+445 HITFGLSCAIS
-456 VLLLVGIYLWHRK
+456 VILLIGIFVWHRRS
-469 VSKENPSLKL
+469 SK

>member
-1 METVQR
+1 MEQIKN

-15 GVGIVIFMSTLDSS
+15 GIGIVIFMSTLDSS

-76 IKFFQWGTLI
+76 IKFFKWGTLL
-86 FVISSA
+86 FVVSSA

-98 SWLTLIIARSLQAI
+98 SWLTLIISRSLQAI

-124 IVEIFPDDR
+124 IVEVFPDSR

-147 GGIIGPSLGGIFLN
+147 GGIIGPSIGGILLN

-170 LNVPIGFI
+170 LNVPIGII
-178 AIFILFKYLPSS
+178 ATFLLFKYLPSS
-190 LDKTFTSA
+190 LDQKYASQG
-198 KFDLFGSALLIV
+198 FDLTGSVLLVI

-223 QLGWS
+223 QLGWA
-228 DWRILTLTIVGVILL
+228 DWRILTMTIVGLILL
-243 ALLYRYETKQAEP
+243 IILYRYEAKQNEP
-256 ILPVTLF
+256 ILPVNLF
-263 KNKWFS
+263 KNKWFTM
-269 VQLLTCF
+269 QLLACF

-294 NAREFS
+294 NARGFS

-312 VVQLFVAPI
+312 VVQLFIAPI
-321 SGSLADKHDP
+321 SGNLADKHDP
-331 FKITLVGLAII
+331 FKITLIGLAII

-348 YVLSGLQ
+348 YVVSGLN
-355 NTVLIFAFGAAMA
+355 NTILIFAVGAALA

-385 TVEEKD
+385 NVSQKD

-423 ILKGSRV
+423 ILDGSRV
-430 TSYIPSDPQLFIDGM
+430 KSYIPSKPQLFIDGM
-445 HMTFGLSCTIS
+445 HITFGLSCAIS
-456 VLLLVGIYLWHRK
+456 VILLVGIFVWHRRS
-469 VSKENPSLKL
+469 SK

>member
-1 METVQR
+1 MEQIKN

-15 GVGIVIFMSTLDSS
+15 GIGIVIFMSTLDSS

-38 SKALHTNMSLINWVV
+38 SKALNTNMSLINWVV

-76 IKFFQWGTLI
+76 IKFFKWGTFL
-86 FVISSA
+86 FVVSSA

-98 SWLTLIIARSLQAI
+98 SWLTLIISRSLQAI

-124 IVEIFPDDR
+124 IVEVFPDSR

-147 GGIIGPSLGGIFLN
+147 GGIIGPSIGGILLN

-170 LNVPIGFI
+170 LNVPIGII
-178 AIFILFKYLPSS
+178 ATFLLFKYLPSK
-190 LDKTFTSA
+190 LDQKYTSQG
-198 KFDLFGSALLIV
+198 FDLTGSILLVI
-210 GFTSMFV
+210 GFTTMFV

-223 QLGWS
+223 QLGWA
-228 DWRILTLTIVGVILL
+228 DWRILTMTIVGLILL
-243 ALLYRYETKQAEP
+243 IILYRYEAKQSEP
-256 ILPVTLF
+256 ILPVNLF
-263 KNKWFS
+263 KNKWFTM
-269 VQLLTCF
+269 QLLACF
-276 MVFIIDFFF
+276 MVFIVDFFF

-294 NAREFS
+294 NARGFS

-331 FKITLVGLAII
+331 FKITLIGLAII

-348 YVLSGLQ
+348 YVISGLN
-355 NTVLIFAFGAAMA
+355 NTVLIFAIGAALA

-385 TVEEKD
+385 NVSQKD

-423 ILKGSRV
+423 ILDGSRV
-430 TSYIPSDPQLFIDGM
+430 KSYMPSKPQLFIDGM
-445 HMTFGLSCTIS
+445 HITFGLSCAIS
-456 VLLLVGIYLWHRK
+456 VILLVGIFIWHRRS
-469 VSKENPSLKL
+469 SK

>member
-1 METVQR
+1 MEQIKN

-15 GVGIVIFMSTLDSS
+15 GIGIVIFMSTLDSS

-38 SKALHTNMSLINWVV
+38 SKALNTNISLINWVV

-76 IKFFQWGTLI
+76 IKFFKWGTLL

-92 LCALSV
+92 LCAMSV
-98 SWLTLIIARSLQAI
+98 SWLTLIISRSLQAI

-124 IVEIFPDDR
+124 IVEVFPDSR

-147 GGIIGPSLGGIFLN
+147 GGIIGPSIGGILLN

-170 LNVPIGFI
+170 LNVPIGVI
-178 AIFILFKYLPSS
+178 AIFLLFRYLPNK
-190 LDKTFTSA
+190 LDQKYA
-198 KFDLFGSALLIV
+198 NRGFDLTGSVLLVI

-223 QLGWS
+223 QLGWA
-228 DWRILTLTIVGVILL
+228 DWRILTMTIVGLILL
-243 ALLYRYETKQAEP
+243 VILYRYEAKQNEP
-256 ILPVTLF
+256 ILPVNLF
-263 KNKWFS
+263 KNKWFTI
-269 VQLLTCF
+269 QLLACF

-294 NAREFS
+294 NARGFS

-321 SGSLADKHDP
+321 SGGLADRHDP

-348 YVLSGLQ
+348 YVISGLN
-355 NTVLIFAFGAAMA
+355 NTILIFAVGAALA

-385 TVEEKD
+385 NVSQKD
-391 YGSAGSVYSLARTVG
+391 YGSAGSVYSLSRTVG

-423 ILKGSRV
+423 ILDGSRV
-430 TSYIPSDPQLFIDGM
+430 KSYIPSKPQLFIDGM
-445 HMTFGLSCTIS
+445 HITFGLSCAIS
-456 VLLLVGIYLWHRK
+456 VILLIGIFVWHRRS
-469 VSKENPSLKL
+469 SK

>member
-1 METVQR
+1 MEQIKN

-15 GVGIVIFMSTLDSS
+15 GIGIVIFMSTLDSS

-38 SKALHTNMSLINWVV
+38 SKALNTNISLINWVV

-76 IKFFQWGTLI
+76 IKFFKWGTLL
-86 FVISSA
+86 FVVSSA

-98 SWLTLIIARSLQAI
+98 SWVTLIISRSLQAI

-124 IVEIFPDDR
+124 IVEVFPDSR

-147 GGIIGPSLGGIFLN
+147 GGIIGPSIGGILLN

-170 LNVPIGFI
+170 LNVPIGII
-178 AIFILFKYLPSS
+178 AIFLLFKYLPSN
-190 LDKTFTSA
+190 LDQKYTSQG
-198 KFDLFGSALLIV
+198 FDLTGSVLLVV

-223 QLGWS
+223 QLGWA
-228 DWRILTLTIVGVILL
+228 DWRILTMTIVGLILL
-243 ALLYRYETKQAEP
+243 IILYRYETKQNEP
-256 ILPVTLF
+256 ILPVNLF
-263 KNKWFS
+263 KNKWFTM
-269 VQLLTCF
+269 QLLACF

-294 NAREFS
+294 NARGFS

-321 SGSLADKHDP
+321 SGNLADKHDP
-331 FKITLVGLAII
+331 FKITLIGLAII

-348 YVLSGLQ
+348 YVISGLN
-355 NTVLIFAFGAAMA
+355 NTVLIFAVGAALA

-385 TVEEKD
+385 NVSQKD

-423 ILKGSRV
+423 ILDGGRV
-430 TSYIPSDPQLFIDGM
+430 KSYIPSKPQLFIDGM
-445 HMTFGLSCTIS
+445 HITFGLSCAIS
-456 VLLLVGIYLWHRK
+456 VILLIGIFVWHRRS
-469 VSKENPSLKL
+469 SK

>member
-1 METVQR
+1 MEQIKN

-15 GVGIVIFMSTLDSS
+15 GIGIVIFMSTLDSS

-38 SKALHTNMSLINWVV
+38 SKALSTNMSLINWVV

-76 IKFFQWGTLI
+76 IKFFKWGTLL
-86 FVISSA
+86 FVVSSA

-98 SWLTLIIARSLQAI
+98 SWLTLIISRSLQAI

-124 IVEIFPDDR
+124 IVEVFPDSR

-147 GGIIGPSLGGIFLN
+147 GGIIGPSIGGILLN

-170 LNVPIGFI
+170 LNVPIGII
-178 AIFILFKYLPSS
+178 AIFLLFKYLPSN
-190 LDKTFTSA
+190 LDQKYTSQG
-198 KFDLFGSALLIV
+198 FDLTGSVLLVV

-223 QLGWS
+223 QLGWA
-228 DWRILTLTIVGVILL
+228 DWRILTMTIVGLILL
-243 ALLYRYETKQAEP
+243 IILYRYETKQNEP
-256 ILPVTLF
+256 ILPVNLF
-263 KNKWFS
+263 KNKWFTM
-269 VQLLTCF
+269 QLLACF

-294 NAREFS
+294 NARGFS

-321 SGSLADKHDP
+321 SGNLADKHDP
-331 FKITLVGLAII
+331 FKITLIGLTII

-348 YVLSGLQ
+348 YVISGLN
-355 NTVLIFAFGAAMA
+355 NTVLIFAVGAALA

-385 TVEEKD
+385 NVSQKD

-423 ILKGSRV
+423 ILDGSRV
-430 TSYIPSDPQLFIDGM
+430 KSYIPSKPQLFIDGM
-445 HMTFGLSCTIS
+445 HITFGLSCAIS
-456 VLLLVGIYLWHRK
+456 VILLVGIFVWHRRS
-469 VSKENPSLKL
+469 SK

>member
-1 METVQR
+1 MEQIKGR
-7 KNLTMILI
+7 NLTMILLGI
-15 GVGIVIFMSTLDSS
+15 GIVTFMSTLDSS

-38 SKALHTNMSLINWVV
+38 SKALNTNMSLINWVV

-76 IKFFQWGTLI
+76 IKFFKWGTVI
-86 FVISSA
+86 FLVSSA

-98 SWLTLIIARSLQAI
+98 SWLTLIISRSLQAI

-124 IVEIFPDDR
+124 IVEVFPDNK

-147 GGIIGPSLGGIFLN
+147 GGIIGPSIGGILLN

-170 LNVPIGFI
+170 LNVPIGII
-178 AIFILFKYLPSS
+178 AVVILFKYLPSK
-190 LDKTFTSA
+190 LDKTF
-198 KFDLFGSALLIV
+198 KNDGFDLVGSIMLLV
-210 GFTSMFV
+210 GFISMFI

-223 QLGWS
+223 QLGWG
-228 DWRILTLTIVGVILL
+228 DWRILTLTIVGLILL
-243 ALLYRYETKQAEP
+243 VLLYRYESKQTEP
-256 ILPVTLF
+256 ILPVALF
-263 KNKWFS
+263 KNKWFT
-269 VQLLTCF
+269 VQLLASF
-276 MVFIIDFFF
+276 MVFIVDFFF
-285 DVIAPFYLQ
+285 DVLAPFYLQ
-294 NAREFS
+294 NARGFS

-312 VVQLFVAPI
+312 VVQLFVAPM
-321 SGSLADKHDP
+321 SGSLADRHDP

-348 YVLSGLQ
+348 YVISGLH
-355 NTVLIFAFGAAMA
+355 NTIIIFAIGAAFA

-377 PNNVLVMS
+377 PNSVLVMS
-385 TVEEKD
+385 SATEKD

-423 ILKGSRV
+423 LIKGSRV
-430 TSYIPSDPQLFIDGM
+430 KSYLPSNPQLFIDGM
-445 HMTFGLSCTIS
+445 HITFGLSCIIS
-456 VLLLVGIYLWHRK
+456 VILLIGIYIWHKRVTK
-469 VSKENPSLKL
+469 Q

>member
-1 METVQR
+1 MEQIKN

-15 GVGIVIFMSTLDSS
+15 GIGIVIFMSTLDSS

-76 IKFFQWGTLI
+76 IKFFKWGTLL
-86 FVISSA
+86 FVVSSA

-98 SWLTLIIARSLQAI
+98 SWLTLIISRSLQAI

-124 IVEIFPDDR
+124 IVEVFPDSR

-147 GGIIGPSLGGIFLN
+147 GGIIGPSIGGILLN

-170 LNVPIGFI
+170 LNVPIGII
-178 AIFILFKYLPSS
+178 ATFLLFKYLPSN
-190 LDKTFTSA
+190 LDQKYASQG
-198 KFDLFGSALLIV
+198 FDLTGSVLLVI

-223 QLGWS
+223 QLGWA
-228 DWRILTLTIVGVILL
+228 DWRILTMTIVGLILL
-243 ALLYRYETKQAEP
+243 IILYRYEAKQDEP
-256 ILPVTLF
+256 ILPVNLF
-263 KNKWFS
+263 KNKWFTM
-269 VQLLTCF
+269 QLLACF

-294 NAREFS
+294 NARGFS

-321 SGSLADKHDP
+321 SGNLADKHDP
-331 FKITLVGLAII
+331 FKITLIGLAII

-348 YVLSGLQ
+348 YVISGLN
-355 NTVLIFAFGAAMA
+355 NTILIFAVGAALA

-385 TVEEKD
+385 NVSQKD

-423 ILKGSRV
+423 ILDGSRV
-430 TSYIPSDPQLFIDGM
+430 KSYIPSKPQLFIDGM
-445 HMTFGLSCTIS
+445 HITFGLSCAIS
-456 VLLLVGIYLWHRK
+456 VILLIGIFVWHRRS
-469 VSKENPSLKL
+469 SK

>member
-1 METVQR
+1 MKQVKD
-7 KNLTMILI
+7 KNLTMILM

-38 SKALHTNMSLINWVV
+38 SKALQTNMSLINWVV
-53 TMYLIVMS
+53 TMYLIIMS

-76 IKFFQWGTLI
+76 IRYFKWGTII
-86 FVISSA
+86 FLVSSA

-98 SWLTLIIARSLQAI
+98 NWLTLILSRSLQAI

-124 IVEIFPDDR
+124 IVEIFPDDK

-147 GGIIGPSLGGIFLN
+147 GGIIGPSLGGILLN

-170 LNVPIGFI
+170 LNVPIGII
-178 AIFILFKYLPSS
+178 ASIILFKYLPSN
-190 LDKTFTSA
+190 LDKTFA
-198 KFDLFGSALLIV
+198 NEGFDLTGSILLLI

-223 QLGWS
+223 QWGWS
-228 DWRILTLTIVGVILL
+228 DWWILCLTIVGLILL
-243 ALLYRYETKQAEP
+243 VILYRYEAKQKEP

-269 VQLLTCF
+269 MQLLACF
-276 MVFIIDFFF
+276 MVFIVDFFF
-285 DVIAPFYLQ
+285 DVLAPFYLQ
-294 NAREFS
+294 NARGFS

-312 VVQLFVAPI
+312 VVQLFIAPM
-321 SGSLADKHDP
+321 SGSLADRHDP

-348 YVLSGLQ
+348 YVVSGLH
-355 NTVLIFAFGAAMA
+355 NTILIFAIGAALA

-385 TVEEKD
+385 NVAEKD

-423 ILKGSRV
+423 MLHGSRV
-430 TSYIPSDPQLFIDGM
+430 KSYLPSDPQLFIDGM
-445 HMTFGLSCTIS
+445 HLTFGLSCIIS
-456 VLLLVGIYLWHRK
+456 VILLLGIFLWHRK
-469 VSKENPSLKL
+469 ASRK